1 MDNRFFSLIVVPDSG
16 SDVKTG
22 SFNFKFILSLFSALF
37 VIFFICLFFIIGYHI
52 KLSQE
57 NKYKSAVSTHK
68 EITKH
73 ISDSQELFNTLS
85 EKLAKIQR
93 NDRAFRLHERMEVID
108 DEMYMAGIGGHVIVN
123 ESDFSIFKEELKVK
137 LNQLAYGLTTLD
149 NRINVQENSLM
160 GIQLRVQEN
169 IEEMDNTPSIAP
181 AISIRVTSR
190 YGYRRHPLTR
200 RRHFHNAIDLGGYRG
215 QPIYATADGVVISA
229 RYSTFLGNYIK
240 IRHKKGYETV
250 YAHLHKLLVKTGQ
263 EVKKR
268 QEIAKMGSTGRTTG
282 IHVHYSVLLNGRSQ
296 NPLKHFK

>member
-1 MDNRFFSLIVVPDSG
+1 MENRFFSLIIVPDSG

-22 SFNFKFILSLFSALF
+22 SFNFKYIFGLFSILI

-57 NKYKSAVSTHK
+57 KKYKTAVSTYK
-68 EITKH
+68 EIIEHTSK
-73 ISDSQELFNTLS
+73 SQELFNTMS
-85 EKLAKIQR
+85 ERLAKIQR
-93 NDRAFRLHERMEVID
+93 NDRAFRLHERMGVID
-108 DEMYMAGIGGHVIVN
+108 NEMYQAGIGGHIIVD

-160 GIQLRVQEN
+160 EIQVRVQEN

-181 AISIRVTSR
+181 AISIRVTSG
-190 YGYRRHPLTR
+190 YGWRRHPLTG
-200 RRHFHNAIDLGGYRG
+200 RRHFHHATDLGGYRG
-215 QPIYATADGVVISA
+215 QPIFSTADGIVVSA
-229 RYSTFLGNYIK
+229 RYSAYLGNYIK

-250 YAHLHKLLVKTGQ
+250 YAHLDKMLVKVGQ

-268 QEIAKMGSTGRTTG
+268 EEIAKMGRTGRSTGV
-282 IHVHYSVLLNGRSQ
+282 HVHYSVLLNNRSQ
-296 NPLKHFK
+296 NPLKYFK